1 MEGASASTPVELE
14 ETARKGLRAAFD
26 IEPRANDIDRMVLE
40 LFFRPN
46 PLLAEF
52 VGFNRDQHRK
62 HEGYRHNIE
71 KASAAFATFEK
82 RVPSLALDASDHVF
96 RSSFGEISSML
107 LAAMRKRG
115 FLTTVKTHRDCESVL
130 EDQGFHQAEESARPP
145 RSSSFRCSLAARQ
158 RSRWPCFQRWHLTS
172 SEIAAT
178 HRAAKRNGAT
188 VPATPATP
196 NATSAST
203 RHPAASAFEYG
214 TLTPARVP

>member
-1 MEGASASTPVELE
+1 MKSMEGASASTPVELE

-130 EDQGFHQAEESARPP
+130 EDQGFPATI
-145 RSSSFRCSLAARQ
+145 RQ
-158 RSRWPCFQRWHLTS
+158 RSLPD
-172 SEIAAT
+172 
-178 HRAAKRNGAT
+178 HRAHLPSGVASQRGSDR
-188 VPATPATP
+188 VGPA
-196 NATSAST
+196 SSG
-203 RHPAASAFEYG
+203 G
-214 TLTPARVP
+214 T